1 MIHVAPDWWQTLF
14 DDVYLITDAP
24 FVDNPALTQREVE
37 VVTKL
42 LHLHPSD
49 RILDLCGG
57 QGRHS
62 IELAR
67 LGYCHTAVL
76 DYAPFLLQRGC
87 RAAAEVNLHVMF
99 CRGDARILPLADACV
114 NVVLLMANSFGY
126 LANTAEDLQVLREIA
141 RILKPGGRFLLD
153 LTDYEHV
160 RQHFRPESWHE
171 ATDDIV
177 VCWQRE
183 WDGDIIRVREM
194 VLSKTSGL
202 LRDRGYA
209 ERLYRPDQLREL
221 LHLAGL
227 QNYQIHPEAFVHDPD
242 ANTDYGL
249 ATHRMIITVTKT

>member
-1 MIHVAPDWWQTLF
+1 MIHVAPDFWKTLF

-24 FVDNPALTQREVE
+24 FVENPALTQREVD
-37 VVTKL
+37 VVTQL
-42 LHLHPSD
+42 LHLQPKD

-67 LGYCHTAVL
+67 RGYRHLITL
-76 DYAPFLLQRGC
+76 DYAPFLLQRG
-87 RAAAEVNLHVMF
+87 RQTAAEANLNVMF
-99 CRGDARILPLADACV
+99 CRGDARALPLPDACV

-126 LANTAEDLQVLREIA
+126 LANANEDQQILYEVA
-141 RILKPGGRFLLD
+141 RILAPGGRFLLD
-153 LTDYEHV
+153 LTDYAHV
-160 RQHFRPESWHE
+160 RQHFRPDSWHE

-183 WDGDIIRVREM
+183 WDGDVIRVREM

-202 LRDRGYA
+202 QRDRGYA
-209 ERLYRPDQLREL
+209 ERLYQPAQLRDL
-221 LHLAGL
+221 LQLAGL
-227 QNYQIHPEAFVHDPD
+227 KNFQVHPEAFVHDPD

-249 ATHRMIITVTKT
+249 ATHRMIVTVTKE

>member
-1 MIHVAPDWWQTLF
+1 MIYVAPDFWKTLF

-24 FVDNPALTQREVE
+24 FVENPALTQREVD
-37 VVTKL
+37 VVANL

-67 LGYCHTAVL
+67 QGYRHVIAL
-76 DYAPFLLQRGC
+76 DYAPFLLKRGHQT
-87 RAAAEVNLHVMF
+87 ATEANLLVGF
-99 CRGDARILPLADACV
+99 CRGDARVLPLSDACV
-114 NVVLLMANSFGY
+114 DVVLLMANSFGY
-126 LANTAEDLQVLREIA
+126 FANADEDQEILREVA
-141 RILKPGGRFLLD
+141 RILAPGGRFLLD
-153 LTDYEHV
+153 LTDYHHV
-160 RQHFRPESWHE
+160 RQHFRPDSWHE

-183 WDGDIIRVREM
+183 WDGDVIRVREM

-209 ERLYRPDQLREL
+209 ERLYQPAQLCEL
-221 LHLAGL
+221 LQLAGL
-227 QNYQIHPEAFVHDPD
+227 KNFQVHPDALVHDPD

-249 ATHRMIITVTKT
+249 ATHRMIITVTKA